1 MVEIT
6 KFPALCENPKDN
18 HYLKNNQCEENLET
32 YVQMFFIM

>member
-18 HYLKNNQCEENLET
+18 HYLNNNQCENLET
-32 YVQMFFIM
+32 YLQILAII